1 MLDSVF
7 KAPPSAQRFRV
18 VVDAGSPEIGVDA
31 VLALIEDA
39 AAGLVA
45 EGIAPGQRVL
55 FCGEQGLPAF
65 VAFWAAMA
73 VGAVFVPVDPAW
85 PEFMCRKAI
94 GKIRPRLAV
103 VEALDENRLWQRL
116 AAELPTC
123 TINPAGALLTQ
134 VARSPFQAAIIA
146 SEAPAAC
153 LFTSGSTGDPKAVV
167 LSRQALL
174 NSAALVVQTFAWQA
188 GERLLNLPDPHTMS
202 GLRNALLA
210 APMAGMTWVC
220 APKPAR
226 ANVFSL
232 LGVLD
237 SAQAQRVVAA
247 PLLLRHINLL
257 GDRVDKEVL
266 AATRAFYCTGTDL
279 SRAEVLAFYQ
289 RFSIPVVNYYG
300 LTETVGLCLSQKLE
314 NWSPEDAS
322 IGWPVGCQMRLL
334 DEQGQPAAD
343 GEVGELQVRLQ
354 YPMSCYFEDAAATA
368 ERFDGDWL
376 RTEDLVRCDA
386 EGRVIIVGRRSNFIK
401 TMSTEKVQPQEIEA
415 VIEQYAGVAEAAV
428 CGLPD
433 PVGAERIA
441 ALLVASAECT
451 EAARKGSTLAEF
463 VSERLGQ
470 ARTPSVFRWVNAIPR
485 NASGKILRK
494 QLRNYFDGPDE
505 R

>member
-7 KAPPSAQRFRV
+7 KAPPRAQRFRV
-18 VVDAGSPEIGVDA
+18 VVDAGGPEIGVDA

-65 VAFWAAMA
+65 VVFWAAMA

-134 VARSPFQAAIIA
+134 AARSPFQAAIIA
-146 SEAPAAC
+146 FEAPAAC

-174 NSAALVVQTFAWQA
+174 SSAALVVQTFAWQA

-257 GDRVDKEVL
+257 GDRVDK
-266 AATRAFYCTGTDL
+266 
-279 SRAEVLAFYQ
+279 
-289 RFSIPVVNYYG
+289 
-300 LTETVGLCLSQKLE
+300 
-314 NWSPEDAS
+314 
-322 IGWPVGCQMRLL
+322 
-334 DEQGQPAAD
+334 
-343 GEVGELQVRLQ
+343 QV
-354 YPMSCYFEDAAATA
+354 
-368 ERFDGDWL
+368 
-376 RTEDLVRCDA
+376 
-386 EGRVIIVGRRSNFIK
+386 
-401 TMSTEKVQPQEIEA
+401 
-415 VIEQYAGVAEAAV
+415 
-428 CGLPD
+428 
-433 PVGAERIA
+433 
-441 ALLVASAECT
+441 
-451 EAARKGSTLAEF
+451 
-463 VSERLGQ
+463 
-470 ARTPSVFRWVNAIPR
+470 
-485 NASGKILRK
+485 
-494 QLRNYFDGPDE
+494 
-505 R
+505 